1 MKINDWENSEVFNI
15 NKEPAHATLL
25 PYLNMASALEKKEST
40 LFLSLNGKWHFNWV
54 KKPSDRPINFFTPE
68 YDASGW
74 NLIDVPSN
82 WQMKGY
88 GIPIYL
94 NTRYPPSVKLTNIP
108 SIDHEYNPVGSYK
121 KGFSLS
127 KEWVNREVFIHFDGV
142 KSAFYLWING
152 HQIGYSQDSMSPAEF
167 NITEFI
173 QEGDNDVSVEVYR
186 WSDGSYLEDQDM
198 WRFSGIFRDV
208 YIFSTPKVHVRDF
221 HIKTELDE
229 FYRNAVLNIK
239 LKIKNYEKTTL
250 AKVNVEIS
258 LPEMSE
264 SILIEDLEIE
274 PNNEKVIEATQEIQN
289 PKKWTAETPNL
300 YDLIIILKNYDNQ
313 VIEIE
318 NCKIGFR
325 RVEIKV
331 DGGLYINGK
340 LIILKGVNRHEHDPD
355 NGRALGYERMVQDI
369 EIMKR
374 NNINAVR
381 TSHYPNHPKWYD
393 LCDEYGIYVLNECN
407 LESHGLRDILPAS
420 DPKWT
425 AACVDRM
432 VNMVERDK
440 NHPSVIIW
448 SLGNEAGM
456 GENFIFM
463 KKATL
468 EIDTTRPIHYEGDFN
483 QEVSD
488 MVSSMYLSPK
498 RLERFIKGKKFA
510 TQTKSLKI
518 KESVLKP
525 YVLCEYAH
533 AMGNSLGNFQEF
545 MDVFEK
551 YPNAIGGFIWDMI
564 DQGLRK
570 AAQDGREYWAYGGD
584 FGDEPNDRNYCI
596 NGILMPDRKPNPSL
610 YEVKKVYQNISVHP
624 INLSEGVIE
633 IQNKFIFQP
642 TEKLNTSWELT
653 ENGNVIQSGVFK
665 CPLIMPGNRLTAKI
679 PIEHFELKSTHEY
692 HLKIIFS
699 LLEDTLWA
707 NSGYIIA
714 WDQFDI
720 QYDNS
725 RTRRLRELNALRKFG
740 EIIDSSEKIGKKE
753 DLYSITGKNFE
764 LRINKETGELDS
776 YSFKG
781 KELITSPLH
790 PNFWRAPTD
799 NDLGLVDMDDGAY
812 PSMDM
817 EWKEIN
823 KNRKVVKITS
833 RNMDDRLIQ
842 VLVESIVIPG
852 DNSLM
857 TLYEIFENGDVLIKL
872 EYTPSKNLIKFGMQ
886 GGIPKQY
893 NQVTWYGR
901 GPHETMLDRKSGAAI
916 GIYSCSLEEF
926 IHPYVRPQENSNRTD
941 VRWVAFSNNKGE
953 GLIAI
958 DVRGD
963 HLSISAWP
971 YTMEDLESAAHNNEL
986 PERDF
991 NTINIDL
998 KQQGVGGDIPAMAML
1013 HNEYKLKA
1021 REKYSYVFL
1030 LSPFS
1035 NDTIDLSNYAIS
1047 KIDQIRE
1054 S

>member
-1 MKINDWENSEVFNI
+1 LKINDWENSEVFNI

-25 PYLNMASALEKKEST
+25 PYSDIASALARKEST

-54 KKPSDRPINFFTPE
+54 KKPSDRPIHFYIPE
-68 YDASGW
+68 FDDSNW
-74 NLIDVPSN
+74 NYIDVPSN

-88 GIPIYL
+88 GLPIYL
-94 NTRYPPSVKLTNIP
+94 NIRYPPSVKLTNIP
-108 SIDHEYNPVGSYK
+108 SIDHENNEVGSYK
-121 KGFSLS
+121 KKFKLVKNWIG
-127 KEWVNREVFIHFDGV
+127 RETFIHFAGV

-167 NITEFI
+167 NITEYVH
-173 QEGDNDVSVEVYR
+173 EGENDVSVEVYR

-208 YIFSTPKVHVRDF
+208 YLYSTPKVHVRDF
-221 HIKTELDE
+221 YVKTELDE
-229 FYRNAVLNIK
+229 TYIDASLKIRLNIK
-239 LKIKNYEKTTL
+239 NFEKD
-250 AKVNVEIS
+250 ASVKVNIEVKLPEIS
-258 LPEMSE
+258 EF
-264 SILIEDLEIE
+264 SIVKDIEIE
-274 PNNEKVIEATQEIQN
+274 ANSEKIIKLTMQIRD

-300 YDLIIILKNYDNQ
+300 YDLLILLKNDRDQ
-313 VIEIE
+313 IIEVE
-318 NCKIGFR
+318 TCKIGFR
-325 RVEIKV
+325 KVEIKE

-355 NGRALGYERMVQDI
+355 NGRAIGYGLMVKDI

-393 LCDEYGIYVLNECN
+393 LCDEYGIYVLDECN
-407 LESHGLRDILPAS
+407 LESHGLREILPVS
-420 DPKWT
+420 DPKWA

-448 SLGNEAGM
+448 SLGNESGM
-456 GENFIFM
+456 GETFKIM

-468 EIDTTRPIHYEGDFN
+468 EIDNTRPIHYEGDFN

-488 MVSSMYLSPK
+488 MVSNMYLSPK
-498 RLERFIKGKKFA
+498 RLERLIKGNKYG
-510 TQTKSLKI
+510 TQTKSVKF
-518 KESVLKP
+518 KETQIKP
-525 YVLCEYAH
+525 YVLCEFAH

-545 MDVFEK
+545 MDIFEK

-570 AAQDGREYWAYGGD
+570 ISSDGKEYWAYGGD
-584 FGDEPNDRNYCI
+584 FGDVPNDGNFCI

-610 YEVKKVYQNISVHP
+610 YEVRKVYQNISVHP
-624 INLSEGVIE
+624 INLLEGIIE
-633 IQNKFIFQP
+633 IQNKFAFLS
-642 TEKLNTSWELT
+642 TEFLNLFWELT
-653 ENGNVIQSGVFK
+653 ENGNLIQNGNFK
-665 CPLIMPGNRLTAKI
+665 CPKVNPDSRLTAKI
-679 PIEHFELKSTHEY
+679 PFQYPQMKTNSEY

-699 LLEDTLWA
+699 LREDTLWA
-707 NSGYIIA
+707 KSGHIIA
-714 WDQFDI
+714 WDQFEI
-720 QYDNS
+720 QCDN
-725 RTRRLRELNALRKFG
+725 TRKERLRDLNALRKLV
-740 EIIDSSEKIGKKE
+740 EIDKDE

-776 YSFKG
+776 YSVKG
-781 KELITSPLH
+781 KELINRSLH

-823 KNRKVVKITS
+823 KNRKVIKIIS
-833 RNMDDRLIQ
+833 RKTDDRSIR
-842 VLVESIVIPG
+842 VLVESIVIPE
-852 DNSLM
+852 DDPLI
-857 TLYEIFENGDVLIKL
+857 TIYEIYENGDVLIEL
-872 EYTPSKNLIKFGMQ
+872 EYTPSKSLIKFGMQ
-886 GGIPKQY
+886 GGIPKQF

-916 GIYSCSLEEF
+916 GIYSCSLEEY

-941 VRWVAFSNNKGE
+941 VRWVAFSNKERE

-958 DVRGD
+958 DVGGD

-971 YTMEDLESAAHNNEL
+971 YTTEDLESAAHNNEL

-1035 NDTIDLSNYAIS
+1035 NDTTDLSSYALS
-1047 KIDQIRE
+1047 KIDQIGE